1 MSPLPAVASERYYV
15 SRLYVRPSVKTYYV
29 RRDNCGLISME
40 LGTERPEIACSLRSR
55 KHFKSL
61 IDKTTDL
68 SDRHVLIR
76 ALYKDCFLDFNFD
89 CVHMTCLHLP

>member
-1 MSPLPAVASERYYV
+1 M
-15 SRLYVRPSVKTYYV
+15 T
-29 RRDNCGLISME
+29 

-68 SDRHVLIR
+68 SDRYFLLR
-76 ALYKDCFLDFNFD
+76 ALYKDCFLDFNCMHIVMFAFTKLTVYFVS
-89 CVHMTCLHLP
+89 CQLRLTTFIKEFL